1 MKNKQLQVWDVTF
14 FTDSKK
20 RHLCDRIQVWA
31 SSREEARRE
40 AGRPGMM
47 KNVSPAKTV
56 YLSLLKKGE
65 KK

>member
-1 MKNKQLQVWDVTF
+1 MFLCSNRSRSGQKTEKENSNEEQTTPSVGRDLF
-14 FTDSKK
+14 HRFKK
-20 RHLCDRIQVWA
+20 RDT
-31 SSREEARRE
+31 S
-40 AGRPGMM
+40 GMM